1 MANFYTDNKS
11 LKFHL
16 QHPLM
21 QKIVK
26 LKENNFADAE
36 KFDYAPQDFE
46 DTIDSYEKVV
56 EIVGD
61 LSANIIAP
69 YAESV
74 DQEGPKIVNNEV
86 IYAEGTRK
94 GLEAFQKAELMG
106 MSLPREYGGLNFSTV
121 PYIMAGE
128 ITARADAAF
137 CNIFGLQ
144 DCAETILEFG
154 DDYLKQKYLTRVC
167 AGETCAMDLTE
178 PDAGSDLG
186 AVQLKATYD
195 ADKKQWFLNGVK
207 RFITNGDADV
217 NFVLARTEEGTS
229 DARGLSLLMYDRN
242 DKRVIVRRLENKL
255 GIKGSPT
262 CELVFKN
269 APAELCGDRKMGL
282 IKYIMFLMNGAR
294 LGIGAQSVGLCEA
307 AYREALAYAQERQ
320 QFKKP
325 IIQFPAVYELITN
338 MKVRTQAVRSLL
350 YETARYVDIY
360 KSYNIIAKKRDLS
373 KEEKIEAR
381 HYSRLADMFT
391 PLTKLF
397 SSEYANSIAY
407 DSLQVHGG
415 SGFMKD
421 YPIERIYR
429 DARITSIYEGTTQL
443 QVVAAIRGVTTGGLL
458 AQIQAYESETID
470 PRLDYLRV
478 TLAELTHDYAQAVE
492 LVKDKKDNEYLDF
505 HAPRLVEMA
514 GNIIMGYLLV
524 LDANRDEEYHDSA
537 KVFIKL
543 IYAENKQKS
552 VYIEQSEVKDLGQ
565 YKI

>member
-195 ADKKQWFLNGVK
+195 ADKKQWFLN
-207 RFITNGDADV
+207 
-217 NFVLARTEEGTS
+217 
-229 DARGLSLLMYDRN
+229 
-242 DKRVIVRRLENKL
+242 
-255 GIKGSPT
+255 
-262 CELVFKN
+262 
-269 APAELCGDRKMGL
+269 
-282 IKYIMFLMNGAR
+282 
-294 LGIGAQSVGLCEA
+294 
-307 AYREALAYAQERQ
+307 
-320 QFKKP
+320 
-325 IIQFPAVYELITN
+325 
-338 MKVRTQAVRSLL
+338 
-350 YETARYVDIY
+350 
-360 KSYNIIAKKRDLS
+360 
-373 KEEKIEAR
+373 
-381 HYSRLADMFT
+381 
-391 PLTKLF
+391 
-397 SSEYANSIAY
+397 
-407 DSLQVHGG
+407 
-415 SGFMKD
+415 
-421 YPIERIYR
+421 
-429 DARITSIYEGTTQL
+429 
-443 QVVAAIRGVTTGGLL
+443 
-458 AQIQAYESETID
+458 
-470 PRLDYLRV
+470 
-478 TLAELTHDYAQAVE
+478 
-492 LVKDKKDNEYLDF
+492 
-505 HAPRLVEMA
+505 
-514 GNIIMGYLLV
+514 
-524 LDANRDEEYHDSA
+524 
-537 KVFIKL
+537 
-543 IYAENKQKS
+543 
-552 VYIEQSEVKDLGQ
+552 
-565 YKI
+565 